1 MTISGLPCGV
11 QLIGLRRDEARLLRV
26 ARWVE
31 QHAKH
36 VTV

>member
-1 MTISGLPCGV
+1 V

-31 QHAKH
+31 QNAQRI
-36 VTV
+36 TV